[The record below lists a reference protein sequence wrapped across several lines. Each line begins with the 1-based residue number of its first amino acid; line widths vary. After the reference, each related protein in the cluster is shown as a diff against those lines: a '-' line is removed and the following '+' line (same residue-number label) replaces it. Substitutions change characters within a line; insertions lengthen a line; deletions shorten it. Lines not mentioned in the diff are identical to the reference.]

1 MENKLFPYIYIYI
14 YDTWV
19 ASKYSIN
26 TIGFQLQSRRL
37 MKESAYWKR
46 HLSGA
51 LWGFPWPMTNGRDL
65 GWRGIPISQY
75 HRCHPT
81 WSSIYLSLHL
91 HHSTF
96 LYKLDFTSQNIIH
109 PKASNIFKV
118 LLKFFLLSHLSV
130 FVTKKDFFSHVWVGG
145 YVTTRKEST
154 SKDHMPS
161 QKFKYRRK
169 RLLVMAYGPRRPS
182 YLHLS
187 LKEILRP
194 YLRK

>member
-1 MENKLFPYIYIYI
+1 MIRGYQANIQLIPSASNFNLVDSWRRQPIGNVTFQEPFEASHDQWRMDGILANAVFPSANI
-14 YDTWV
+14 V
-19 ASKYSIN
+19 AV
-26 TIGFQLQSRRL
+26 TL
-37 MKESAYWKR
+37 
-46 HLSGA
+46 H
-51 LWGFPWPMTNGRDL
+51 GR
-65 GWRGIPISQY
+65 
-75 HRCHPT
+75 HPT

-91 HHSTF
+91 HHSAF

-109 PKASNIFKV
+109 PKASNIFEV

-187 LKEILRP
+187 LKEILWP

>member
-1 MENKLFPYIYIYI
+1 MTSDEWMGSWLTRYSHQPVSSLSPYMVVNLLIF
-14 YDTWV
+14 T
-19 ASKYSIN
+19 
-26 TIGFQLQSRRL
+26 
-37 MKESAYWKR
+37 
-46 HLSGA
+46 
-51 LWGFPWPMTNGRDL
+51 
-65 GWRGIPISQY
+65 
-75 HRCHPT
+75 PT
-81 WSSIYLSLHL
+81 SLSL
-91 HHSTF
+91 

-109 PKASNIFKV
+109 PKASNIFEV

-187 LKEILRP
+187 LKEIL
-194 YLRK
+194 